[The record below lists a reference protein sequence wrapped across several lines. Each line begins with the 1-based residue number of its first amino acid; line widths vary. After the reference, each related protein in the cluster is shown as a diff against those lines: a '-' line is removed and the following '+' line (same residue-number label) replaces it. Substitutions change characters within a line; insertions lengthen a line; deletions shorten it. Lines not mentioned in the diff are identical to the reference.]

1 MQNAVKNIIKFKK
14 QTNKNTIFNQDML
27 SLKMQH

>member
-1 MQNAVKNIIKFKK
+1 MQNAVKNIIKFK
-14 QTNKNTIFNQDML
+14 NKNTIFNQDML

>member
-1 MQNAVKNIIKFKK
+1 MQNALKNIKVK
-14 QTNKNTIFNQDML
+14 QKTNKNTIFYQDML

>member
-14 QTNKNTIFNQDML
+14 QTNPFNQDML